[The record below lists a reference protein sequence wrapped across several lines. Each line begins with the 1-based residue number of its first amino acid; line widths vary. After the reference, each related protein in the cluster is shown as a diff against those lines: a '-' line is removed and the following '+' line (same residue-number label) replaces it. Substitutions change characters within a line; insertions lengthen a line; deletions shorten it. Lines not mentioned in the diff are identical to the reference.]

1 VVAGTAEAELGMQA
15 DSLTPGMVSRDA
27 NIANAGRNAATI
39 VVGVLLS
46 AAVWS
51 AILKLRRM
59 DLQFRL

>member
-1 VVAGTAEAELGMQA
+1 
-15 DSLTPGMVSRDA
+15 MVSRDA
-27 NIANAGRNAATI
+27 NVPNAGRNATTI